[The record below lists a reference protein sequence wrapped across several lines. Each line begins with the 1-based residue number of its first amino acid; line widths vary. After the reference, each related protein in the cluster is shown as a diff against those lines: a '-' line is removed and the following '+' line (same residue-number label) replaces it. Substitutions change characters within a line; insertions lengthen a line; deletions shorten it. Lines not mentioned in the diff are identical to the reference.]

1 MWILFHKVFRHD
13 IITYMEVVMNN
24 RLIKLDSTYNF
35 RDFGGY
41 VGHEG
46 KTVKKN
52 VLYRADSLSKLTE
65 DDVNKLESLNIRDII
80 DYRSDEERYNNEDVE
95 IPNAQVHLLDP
106 IATIAQFA
114 GSGTGSDEF
123 SIENITQETLI
134 NLLGEEN
141 RKFVESDRGQEVYKE
156 MLNLVLN
163 TEGAIVQHCTAG
175 KDRTGYGSALVLLLL
190 GVSKEDVIYDY
201 LLTNESVKIKPM
213 EINPMDIEDEALIE
227 AMSVLQGVRMEFIVP
242 AFKAL
247 EKYDSVEHYVIEEL
261 GFTQEDID
269 SLRDKYLE

>member
-24 RLIKLDSTYNF
+24 RLIKLDSTNNF

-227 AMSVLQGVRMEFIVP
+227 AMSVLQGVRMEFIEP

>member
-41 VGHEG
+41 IGHEG

-227 AMSVLQGVRMEFIVP
+227 AMSVLQGVRMEFIEP

>member
-1 MWILFHKVFRHD
+1 
-13 IITYMEVVMNN
+13 MNN

-41 VGHEG
+41 IGHEG

-227 AMSVLQGVRMEFIVP
+227 AMSVLQGVRMEFIEP